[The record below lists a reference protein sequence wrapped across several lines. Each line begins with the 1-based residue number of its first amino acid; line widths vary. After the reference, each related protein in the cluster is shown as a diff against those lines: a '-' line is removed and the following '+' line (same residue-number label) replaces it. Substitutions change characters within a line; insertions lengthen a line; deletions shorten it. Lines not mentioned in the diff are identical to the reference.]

1 MNTPSSIV
9 TLEAI
14 AQKTGVPAHRFSYIR
29 KIYEDNRHNPTL
41 LFQELK
47 SPTLSELE
55 VASIMA
61 YIGAV
66 MVGRAVDS
74 KLYRPDT
81 LWFSKT
87 SCHVSQS

>member
-1 MNTPSSIV
+1 MNIPPSIV

-14 AQKTGVPAHRFSYIR
+14 AQKTGVPASRFSYIR

-47 SPTLSELE
+47 SPTLSDLE

-66 MVGRAVDS
+66 IAGKAVDN
-74 KLYRPDT
+74 KLYMPDT
-81 LWFSKT
+81 IRFSKT
-87 SCHVSQS
+87 SYHVSQS